1 MIVGSALEAPTVVA
15 GFDDIAVV
23 GQAIEQRG
31 GHLGVAEHARPFAEG
46 QVGGDDDRG
55 ALVEPADE
63 VEEELAAGLSEGQI
77 AEFIENDE
85 VHAGQMIGE
94 PALPTVAALGLE
106 PIDEIDDVVEP
117 AAGAGAD
124 AASGDGD
131 GQMGLAGAGPADQHD
146 VALLGDEAAAGE
158 VTDERLVDRRALEL
172 EVVEVLGK
180 RQLGDGEL
188 VLDRARLLLADL
200 GLEQIADDALR
211 LMLALDGGGH
221 DLVEGGLHAVEL
233 ELAHE
238 VEELGSF
245 HQMVLLRLS

>member
-1 MIVGSALEAPTVVA
+1 
-15 GFDDIAVV
+15 
-23 GQAIEQRG
+23 
-31 GHLGVAEHARPFAEG
+31 
-46 QVGGDDDRG
+46 
-55 ALVEPADE
+55 
-63 VEEELAAGLSEGQI
+63 
-77 AEFIENDE
+77 
-85 VHAGQMIGE
+85 MIGE
-94 PALPTVAALGLE
+94 PALPTVAGLGLE
-106 PIDEIDDVVEP
+106 PVDEIDDVVEP

-131 GQMGLAGAGPADQHD
+131 GKMGLAGAGPADQHG
-146 VALLGDEAAAGE
+146 VALLGDEVAAGE
-158 VTDERLVDRRALEL
+158 VVHQRLVDRRALEL
-172 EVVEVLGK
+172 EVVEVLGE

-200 GLEQIADDALR
+200 GVEQITDDALG
-211 LMLALDGGGH
+211 LMLAFDGGGH